1 MIIWNGTKYKYYY
14 ILFKNNHHENYKAF
28 NIIKIFREWDG
39 EIRQRSIGLEQS
51 AVPPYLIMK
60 ANYYEG
66 KHDGACS
73 VLLLAEDILPKFA
86 NLARNITKIPLA
98 IFPLVNWNSV
108 N

>member
-1 MIIWNGTKYKYYY
+1 METKNYY
-14 ILFKNNHHENYKAF
+14 ILFKNNHHENHKAF
-28 NIIKIFREWDG
+28 NIIKIFRKWDG

-60 ANYYEG
+60 ANM
-66 KHDGACS
+66 S

-108 N
+108 K